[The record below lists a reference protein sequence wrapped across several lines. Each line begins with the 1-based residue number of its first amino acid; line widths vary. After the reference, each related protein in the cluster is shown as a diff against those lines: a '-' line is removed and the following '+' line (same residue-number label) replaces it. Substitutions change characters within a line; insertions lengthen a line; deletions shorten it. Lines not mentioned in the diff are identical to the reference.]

1 MKDKDYEPMLKEMST
16 ITQRFIAVVPDNPR
30 ALEAENLTNIM
41 SKYCK
46 NVEFSDTIE
55 KAIEKMLLFA
65 SEDDIIVALGSLYYI
80 GSVRRLI
87 RNNPQK

>member
-1 MKDKDYEPMLKEMST
+1 
-16 ITQRFIAVVPDNPR
+16 
-30 ALEAENLTNIM
+30 M